1 MEDMDLFEK
10 QLKYKELIITVVA
23 IIIISTVGVKIIDN
37 FQYFFEIIKKL
48 MALSMPFVYGLIIAY
63 ILNPLVNVFE
73 KKLKIK
79 KGISIFMTYALLIG
93 AVTLVGIYFIP
104 NIIES
109 TVELTKSMPQYI
121 TDIQNQVN
129 EFLNRE
135 EVKGVISST
144 GTFDN
149 INALITQFGA
159 MAVSILEGSVGHIL
173 SISGQVFNFIIG
185 LLVSIYVL
193 TDKERFIQGIKRLA
207 FIILKPKRADQLI
220 EVVRVYHKMICTY
233 IGIKAI
239 DSSIIGIMAFVL
251 LTLVKSEYAGLLSII
266 VGITNMI
273 PYFGPFV
280 GEIVGFLI
288 NIFVSPLKAI
298 TVFLTLLSLQMFD
311 GWYLDPK
318 LIGGK
323 VGVRPFFIIFAVVIG
338 GGFFGPIG
346 MLLASPT
353 AAVINI
359 YFIKMMNKNKG
370 LTVLADKA

>member
-1 MEDMDLFEK
+1 MDLFEK

-23 IIIISTVGVKIIDN
+23 IILLSTIGVKIIEN
-37 FQYFFEIIKKL
+37 FPYFFEIIKKVIS
-48 MALSMPFVYGLIIAY
+48 LSMPFVYGLIIAY
-63 ILNPLVNVFE
+63 ILNPIVNIFE
-73 KKLKIK
+73 KKAKLK
-79 KGISIFMTYALLIG
+79 KGISILLTYALLIG
-93 AVTLVGIYFIP
+93 VVSLIGIYFIP

-109 TVELTKSMPQYI
+109 ALEISKSVPQYI
-121 TDIQNQVN
+121 TDIQDVAN

-135 EVKGVISST
+135 DVKGIISST

-149 INALITQFGA
+149 INALITQFGT
-159 MAVSILEGSVGHIL
+159 MAVSILEGSVGRIL
-173 SISGQVFNFIIG
+173 LISGQIFNFIIG

-193 TDKERFIQGIKRLA
+193 TDKERFISGSKRVA
-207 FIILKPKRADQLI
+207 FIILKPKRAEKLI
-220 EVVRVYHKMICTY
+220 EVVRIYHKMICTY

-239 DSSIIGIMAFVL
+239 DSSIIGIMAFIL
-251 LTLVKSEYAGLLSII
+251 LTLVKSEYAALLAVI

-273 PYFGPFV
+273 PYFGPFI

-288 NIFVSPLKAI
+288 NLFVSPVKAI

-318 LIGGK
+318 LIGNK

-338 GGFFGPIG
+338 GGFYGPIG

-359 YFIKMMNKNKG
+359 YFIKMMERNKE
-370 LTVLADKA
+370 LTVLADKL